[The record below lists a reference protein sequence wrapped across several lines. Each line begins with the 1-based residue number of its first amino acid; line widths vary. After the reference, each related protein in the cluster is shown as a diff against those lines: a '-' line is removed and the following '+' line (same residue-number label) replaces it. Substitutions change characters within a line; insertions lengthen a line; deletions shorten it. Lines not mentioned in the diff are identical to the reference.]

1 MLDIH
6 IWISQCRK
14 NVVSLDWIQQRAT
27 KMIMGLE
34 CLSYEE
40 WLRAG
45 GEKPQGDIINV
56 SKDLKLER
64 VKMKRDSSQLH
75 SAKEQEAIGTKWFRG
90 YFFNKRRK
98 VFFFYSCGHQRDVQR
113 HCGVFI
119 HRDIQNASGTN
130 PGQSALVDSAL
141 SKKVH

>member
-1 MLDIH
+1 
-6 IWISQCRK
+6 
-14 NVVSLDWIQQRAT
+14 
-27 KMIMGLE
+27 MIMGLE

-98 VFFFYSCGHQRDVQR
+98 VFFFTLVAIREM
-113 HCGVFI
+113 F
-119 HRDIQNASGTN
+119 RDIVESSSIEIFKMQVEPTQGN
-130 PGQSALVDSAL
+130 LL
-141 SKKVH
+141 